1 MTVMRLKSS
10 ERAAIRAAVTESFG
24 QDADVW
30 LFGSRVDD
38 TKRGGDIDLLVK
50 PGCSVASDQLFAR
63 KIRLLVQLERIL
75 GERKIDVIVEAPGDI
90 RPIVNVAHAT
100 GVGL

>member
-1 MTVMRLKSS
+1 MRLKPA

-38 TKRGGDIDLLVK
+38 TKRGGDIDLLIK
-50 PGCSVASDQLFAR
+50 PGCSALSNQFFAR

-75 GERKIDVIVEAPGDI
+75 GERKIDVIVEAPGDT
-90 RPIVNVAHAT
+90 RPIVKVAHAT
-100 GVGL
+100 GVRL